1 VPRDS
6 YVDLGQGLGRHK
18 INSAWSRAAAQAT
31 DAITGAGPTGSTSL
45 FAAEAAAPLSPNDP
59 AVVRAASAAGAR
71 ATIGAVQQLTG
82 LPIAHFAAVNLA
94 GFADISS
101 AIGGVPVCLRAPA
114 QDSYTGLSLPAGPQ
128 QIGGPEALAFVR
140 QRHGLPNG
148 DLDRIARQQVFLA
161 GATERL
167 LSTNTLADP
176 FALGRISE
184 AVSRSVT
191 LDAGWDVLG
200 FARQMQGLSAGA
212 VTFRTIPTGS
222 TELSTSSDGTAVEVD
237 PGEVRTF
244 VGTAIAADA
253 GNPAALAALSPPVDA
268 GVSDASVSA
277 GLDRLDAYSEDDA
290 SSSDDEESS
299 ARSDESSSRS
309 ARPSPPVSP
318 TPPITAAAPGCI
330 N

>member
-1 VPRDS
+1 M
-6 YVDLGQGLGRHK
+6 
-18 INSAWSRAAAQAT
+18 
-31 DAITGAGPTGSTSL
+31 
-45 FAAEAAAPLSPNDP
+45 
-59 AVVRAASAAGAR
+59 VRAASAAGAR

-82 LPIAHFAAVNLA
+82 LPISHFAAVNLA
-94 GFADISS
+94 GFADIST

-114 QDSYTGLSLPAGPQ
+114 RDSYTGLALPAGPQ
-128 QIGGPEALAFVR
+128 EVGGSQALAFVR

-161 GATERL
+161 GATETL

-176 FALGRISE
+176 FALARISE

-222 TELSTSSDGTAVEVD
+222 TELSTSSDGTAVQVD
-237 PGEVRTF
+237 PDEVRAF
-244 VGTAIAADA
+244 VAIAIAADA
-253 GNPAALAALSPPVDA
+253 GNPAAQAALAPPVTA

-277 GLDRLDAYSEDDA
+277 GLDRLDASSEDDA
-290 SSSDDEESS
+290 SSADDERSESSDDSEDSD
-299 ARSDESSSRS
+299 RSGTSGS
-309 ARPSPPVSP
+309 ARPAMPVSP

>member
-1 VPRDS
+1 M
-6 YVDLGQGLGRHK
+6 
-18 INSAWSRAAAQAT
+18 
-31 DAITGAGPTGSTSL
+31 
-45 FAAEAAAPLSPNDP
+45 
-59 AVVRAASAAGAR
+59 VRAASAAGAR

-82 LPIAHFAAVNLA
+82 LPISHFAAVNLA
-94 GFADISS
+94 GFADIST

-114 QDSYTGLSLPAGPQ
+114 RDSYTGLSLPAGPQ
-128 QIGGPEALAFVR
+128 EVGGSQALAFVR

-161 GATERL
+161 GATETL

-176 FALGRISE
+176 FALARISE

-222 TELSTSSDGTAVEVD
+222 DGAEHVVGRHGRGGRSGRG
-237 PGEVRTF
+237 PGLRRHRHRRRRRQP
-244 VGTAIAADA
+244 GGPGGAR
-253 GNPAALAALSPPVDA
+253 PPVTA

-277 GLDRLDAYSEDDA
+277 GLDRLDASSEDDA
-290 SSSDDEESS
+290 SSSDDERSESSESTPRVIDDSEDSSTSS
-299 ARSDESSSRS
+299 ARP
-309 ARPSPPVSP
+309 AMPVSP